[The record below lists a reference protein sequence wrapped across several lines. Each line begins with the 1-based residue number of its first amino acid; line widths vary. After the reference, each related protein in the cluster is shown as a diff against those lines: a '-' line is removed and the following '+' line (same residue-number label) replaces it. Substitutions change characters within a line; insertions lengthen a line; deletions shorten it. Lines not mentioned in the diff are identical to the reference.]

1 MKLAAATALTAIVA
15 AAPALSQAPPR
26 PPTPPTRI
34 VAAPE
39 RNEPGLVSKTMT
51 GLDAMSFASALAKA
65 GHAAGFVM
73 PASVRQA
80 MLPPDSGEMLTLD
93 EAVAAFT
100 ARGQYRVARDKADN
114 GALVFTHV
122 DTPADVLNALNAVR
136 THYAIKGTFSLALYD
151 VVLRSLSRRQMGSV
165 STPEPGAG
173 PECPVEQHVSIPAR
187 RASAIGVMNAL
198 VTRTKGVAWQV
209 RFGRQSDPGRL
220 QVGYVCAN
228 GVWSAL
234 SAPGW

>member
-1 MKLAAATALTAIVA
+1 MKLAAAFALTGVIA
-15 AAPALSQAPPR
+15 AAHTLSQAPPR
-26 PPTPPTRI
+26 PPAPPTRVI
-34 VAAPE
+34 PVPE

-73 PASVRQA
+73 PGSVRQG
-80 MLPPDSGEMLTLD
+80 MLPPDSGEMITLD
-93 EAVAAFT
+93 EAVASFT
-100 ARGQYRVARDKADN
+100 ARGQYRVTRDK
-114 GALVFTHV
+114 GALVFTHA
-122 DTPADVLNALNAVR
+122 DAPAEVLNALNAVR

-151 VVLRSLSRRQMGSV
+151 VVLRSLSRRQMGRV

-173 PECPVEQHVSIPAR
+173 PECPVEQHVSIPAG

-198 VTRTKGVAWQV
+198 VTRAKGVAWQV
-209 RFGRQSDPGRL
+209 RFGRQGAPGRL

>member
-1 MKLAAATALTAIVA
+1 MKLAAALALVGVIA
-15 AAPALSQAPPR
+15 AAPTLSQAPPR
-26 PPTPPTRI
+26 PPAAPTRI

-73 PASVRQA
+73 PGSVRQG
-80 MLPPDSGEMLTLD
+80 MLPPDSGEMIRLD

-100 ARGQYRVARDKADN
+100 ARGQYRVTRDK

-122 DTPADVLNALNAVR
+122 EAPADVLNALNTVR

-151 VVLRSLSRRQMGSV
+151 VVLRGLSRRQMGSV

-173 PECPVEQHVSIPAR
+173 PECPVEQPVSIPAG
-187 RASAIGVMNAL
+187 RASAIDVMNAL
-198 VTRTKGVAWQV
+198 VSRAKGVAWQV
-209 RFGRQSDPGRL
+209 RFGRPRDPGRL